1 MGTGSGNVEWEQRV
15 ETGSCSFA
23 MMNSY
28 QKLKVYQHAKEF
40 IDWRIEF
47 TGQLPRKVSAT
58 DHLERASESVVLNIA
73 HASDVWGIKERIHYI
88 GHANGSAL
96 ECAAAVDIIKV
107 KKLVNDEQ
115 IYPGKKMLNGMVG
128 MLVSWKTQ
136 TDNRIREDRG
146 YYEVSKTSPLF
157 KHEQLPVY
165 QAALQLAGW
174 IEETRDDQMCSADLM
189 RKIDKSTTAIVL
201 NIAEGNGRFHV
212 AEQIA
217 FLDIALKA
225 TSQSVALIDL
235 AFGVRGGA
243 KALNETAQQNLIAI
257 KRMLSG
263 WKKFLRGKMDCG
275 YA

>member
-1 MGTGSGNVEWEQRV
+1 MS
-15 ETGSCSFA
+15 
-23 MMNSY
+23 SY
-28 QKLKVYQHAKEF
+28 QKLRVYQQAKQF
-40 IDWRIEF
+40 VDWRIVFVE
-47 TGQLPRKVSAT
+47 QLPRKVSAT
-58 DHLERASESVVLNIA
+58 DHLERSSESVVLNIA

-96 ECAAAVDIIKV
+96 ECAAAMDVLHA
-107 KKLVNDEQ
+107 KKLVSHQ
-115 IYPGKKMLNGMVG
+115 QVYPGKKMLSGMVG

-136 TDNRIREDRG
+136 TDNRVCEDRG
-146 YYEVSKTSPLF
+146 QYEVFQTSPLF

-174 IEETRDDQMCSADLM
+174 IEETRDDQTCSTDLI
-189 RKIDKSTTAIVL
+189 RKIDKSTTSIVL

-235 AFGVRGGA
+235 AFGTRGGA
-243 KALNETAQQNLIAI
+243 KSLNEAAQQNLISI
-257 KRMLSG
+257 KRMLCG
-263 WKKFLRGKMDCG
+263 WKKFLREKTDSGD
-275 YA
+275 A